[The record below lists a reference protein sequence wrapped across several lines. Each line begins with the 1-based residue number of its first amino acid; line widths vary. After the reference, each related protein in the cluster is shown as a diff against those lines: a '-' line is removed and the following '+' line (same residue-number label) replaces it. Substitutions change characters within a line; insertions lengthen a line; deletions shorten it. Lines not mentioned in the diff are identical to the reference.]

1 MAWERTKK
9 LRKKFNVLG
18 KPQTELDEMM
28 AWRAR
33 AHSIGSQALD
43 EGASFIVRSEQ
54 KFLRSTVPI
63 HPDSFARTVWDV
75 LLLICVW
82 TTIVTDPVRSVS
94 VCCYP
99 PAVSCSTSRFCVV
112 ATEG

>member
-1 MAWERTKK
+1 MAWERRKRP
-9 LRKKFNVLG
+9 RKKFNVLG

-28 AWRAR
+28 AWRTR
-33 AHSIGSQALD
+33 AHSSGSQALD
-43 EGASFIVRSEQ
+43 EGVSFVVRSEQ

-75 LLLICVW
+75 LLLICVL
-82 TTIVTDPVRSVS
+82 TTIVTDPVRSIP

-99 PAVSCSTSRFCVV
+99 PAVSCSISRFCVV
-112 ATEG
+112 TIEG

>member
-1 MAWERTKK
+1 MAWESRKG

-28 AWRAR
+28 AWRTR
-33 AHSIGSQALD
+33 AHSKGSQELD
-43 EGASFIVRSEQ
+43 EGAPFIVRSEQ
-54 KFLRSTVPI
+54 KLLRNMVPI

-75 LLLICVW
+75 LLLICIL
-82 TTIVTDPVRSVS
+82 TTIVTDPVRSIP

-99 PAVSCSTSRFCVV
+99 LAVSCSNSRCLQ
-112 ATEG
+112 